1 MNWEAFG
8 AIGLVTLALGVL
20 LYVPARFWVKRKLRA
35 EPDSHPKLRLT
46 KLGWVLIC
54 AMVFLFIG
62 GFSLQYLAPE
72 SLLGQFVKTSSGRF
86 LYAATLALVFWL
98 VEAALKARGIKLTK
112 KISKHK
118 RTPP

>member
-35 EPDSHPKLRLT
+35 EPGAHAKLRFT
-46 KLGWVLIC
+46 KLGWVLIST
-54 AMVFLFIG
+54 ALLFLFG
-62 GFSLQYLAPE
+62 GFMMEFLAPE

-86 LYAATLALVFWL
+86 LYALIVVLIFWL

-112 KISKHK
+112 EDQ
-118 RTPP
+118 RGRLG